1 MEKEFIEVIG
11 SGQEDHA
18 GSSTAVSPL
27 MNYYSCIQPTDNF
40 TGVLGVNNGSAP
52 DKFIHHLPSFAYS
65 IGVIDVGMKP
75 LDKIYKRYLEEESL
89 IQAAQKFG
97 FHQ

>member
-1 MEKEFIEVIG
+1 MEKVFTEII
-11 SGQEDHA
+11 DHA

-27 MNYYSCIQPTDNF
+27 MNYYSCIQPTEHF
-40 TGVLGVNNGSAP
+40 TGVLGVNNGTSAP

-89 IQAAQKFG
+89 IQAAQKIG